1 MKTKRREFGN
11 AALACLVA
19 AVALALAA
27 GSCATQDLSRD
38 GRRIAILAAPPPPS
52 CTALGVVLGTGGG
65 VAGGFIDVQSLQIF
79 ARNAALNQAAAMGAT
94 HVLFTRTQ
102 LVPNSVGGYD
112 TAVADGYAYSCRRAP
127 AGGSVYAAAP
137 PAPAAPRADGEGAA
151 IRASDAHLWRSWE
164 GTVTQTG
171 YPAYPVKVDLDR
183 AAEFGVCGR
192 VEYPSFGCTA
202 TLVDCRASGGVIEA
216 TPSLDDQGQCIDGG
230 KTTISLQA
238 AQPEKVSWSWRSPD
252 GRVGSQGLLV
262 EASDTHPLLASAR
275 RDLPALP
282 PRTDPVLD
290 DELFEVLPQ
299 FLVEVMPGGFVT
311 DEPVATSIAAG
322 GRFHVERQYHR
333 ADGSLVLVSMLLE
346 RSERE
351 GATATLNEL
360 AARKGEPARL
370 SGFPALWLDGVDG
383 ASPAAGGKLG
393 TKTAHIVLT
402 PRLQIDIVASG
413 RETKLVEELVTGL
426 HLEYLSQAEKGGRL
440 ALAPLAGNQTY
451 EDPQGH
457 KIQMANGRSAFVDR
471 VVSTAPGDH
480 QGSGN
485 DPNQALGAPDYHGQG
500 GYYSL
505 GCRGKATFAF
515 DDNYLSDGPGP
526 DLHIFEIGKF
536 VESMSIRISEDG
548 ETWIAAG
555 QVKGQPASLDIGP
568 VARAGGQYRF
578 IEVTDL
584 GDECGNESAGADIDA
599 IGAMNGQVTMSPK
612 LVKRAKKAG
621 ARPPSDA
628 TPRAIAEAVQ
638 HSEGV
643 PLTIT
648 VEGRGWTLL
657 ETSSGYTVVSP
668 SFVTGDI
675 NNDGRADAIFIATR
689 KHDRQVQ
696 HRLEIYTQRDGGLG
710 LLAEAP
716 VGGRSLPSPNGNSVQ
731 IEGGNRIT
739 FEAGAGPDGHF
750 AFELRNG
757 SLIRLRP

>member
-1 MKTKRREFGN
+1 MTTKNRRFGN
-11 AALACLVA
+11 VVAACLGA
-19 AVALALAA
+19 APALCA
-27 GSCATQDLSRD
+27 GSCATQQDLSRD
-38 GRRIAILAAPPPPS
+38 AQHIAILAAPPTVGCS
-52 CTALGVVLGTGGG
+52 VLGRIRGVGGGG
-65 VAGGFIDVQSLQIF
+65 VASGFIDVPSLEMF
-79 ARNAALNQAAAMGAT
+79 ARNAALNQAASMGAS
-94 HVLFTRTQ
+94 HVSFEGTQ
-102 LVPNSVGGYD
+102 LVPNSAGGYG
-112 TAVADGYAYSCRRAP
+112 TAITDGYAYSCGRMPVVATAP
-127 AGGSVYAAAP
+127 PVPAAP
-137 PAPAAPRADGEGAA
+137 PAEGEGAA
-151 IRASDAHLWRSWE
+151 IRASDSHLWRSWE
-164 GTVTQTG
+164 GTVSQSG
-171 YPAYPVKVDLDR
+171 SPAYPVKVDLDR

-192 VEYPSFGCTA
+192 VEYPSFGCAA

-216 TPSLDDQGQCIDGG
+216 TPSLDSQGQCIDGG
-230 KTTISLQA
+230 KTTISLKA
-238 AQPEKVSWSWRSPD
+238 DQPQKVSWSWRLPD
-252 GRVGSQGLLV
+252 GRVGSQGFLV

-333 ADGSLVLVSMLLE
+333 TDGSLVLVSMLLE
-346 RSERE
+346 RLEHE

-360 AARKGEPARL
+360 VARKGEPARFA
-370 SGFPALWLDGVDG
+370 GFPALWLAGSE
-383 ASPAAGGKLG
+383 AAATTAGGKPG
-393 TKTAHIVLT
+393 AKTAHIVLT
-402 PRLQIDIVASG
+402 PRLELEVVVTGAS
-413 RETKLVEELVTGL
+413 TKLVEELVTGL

-451 EDPQGH
+451 VDPQGH

-471 VVSTAPGDH
+471 VVSTEPGDH
-480 QGSGN
+480 QGSRN
-485 DPNQALGAPDYHGQG
+485 DPNQSLGAPDYHGQG

-599 IGAMNGQVTMSPK
+599 IGAMNGQVTMSPR
-612 LVKRAKKAG
+612 LVKRTKKGGAG
-621 ARPPSDA
+621 GTRPPSDA

-643 PLTIT
+643 PLTVT
-648 VEGRGWTLL
+648 VDGRGWRLL

-696 HRLEIYTQRDGGLG
+696 HRLEIYTQRGDGLG

-716 VGGRSLPSPNGNSVQ
+716 VGGRSLPAPNGNSVQ
-731 IEGGNRIT
+731 IDAGNRIT